1 MTYREFYITKKNG
14 SKRRICAPDKELLA
28 AQRDALPSL
37 ENIFRNKSIVYL
49 SNIHIFHGFLKNHNC
64 VTAAS
69 KHIGFAHTISL
80 DISNCFDS
88 IHLDKITNSQ
98 GNIIAISQGLFCH
111 SDGTLA
117 QGFATSPIL
126 ANIYLIDP
134 VAKIKRFLESMFQQN
149 FALTVYADDI
159 QISVNQTSYQTLNLI
174 TAYVAS
180 IMKTYNLT
188 INPKKTRIHHAKH
201 GNRRILGIQVG
212 DHTIYPN
219 RKLRKKIRA
228 ARHQNNGPSLGGLV
242 TASRL
247 LLPKSLRPT
256 TE

>member
-37 ENIFRNKSIVYL
+37 ENIFRSKSVVYL
-49 SNIHIFHGFLKNHNC
+49 DNTHIFHGFLKNHNC

-69 KHIGFAHTISL
+69 KHIGFAHTVSL

-126 ANIYLIDP
+126 ANIYLIEP
-134 VAKIKRFLESMFQQN
+134 IAKIKRFLESMFQQN

-174 TAYVAS
+174 TAYVTS

-212 DHTIYPN
+212 EHTINPN
-219 RKLRKKIRA
+219 RKLKKKIRA

>member
-28 AQRDALPSL
+28 AQRAALPSL
-37 ENIFRNKSIVYL
+37 EQFFGLKSVTL
-49 SNIHIFHGFLKNHNC
+49 LGSTQVFHGFLKNRNC

-69 KHIGFAHTISL
+69 KHIGYAHTISL

-88 IHLDKITNSQ
+88 IHISSIFPTFQEQEHWLTP
-98 GNIIAISQGLFCH
+98 IATH
-111 SDGTLA
+111 KDGTLA

-126 ANIYLIDP
+126 ANIYLIEP
-134 VAKIKRFLESMFQQN
+134 ISKIKRFLESMFQRN

-174 TAYVAS
+174 TAYVTS
-180 IMKTYNLT
+180 IMKTYDLT

-212 DHTIYPN
+212 EHTISPN
-219 RKLRKKIRA
+219 RKLKKKIRA

-247 LLPKSLRPT
+247 LLPKSLRPVV
-256 TE
+256 E

>member
-28 AQRDALPSL
+28 EQRRLLPSL
-37 ENIFRNKSIVYL
+37 EENFRNRSLNHLGSESIFY
-49 SNIHIFHGFLKNHNC
+49 GFLKNRNC
-64 VTAAS
+64 VTAAN
-69 KHIGFAHTISL
+69 KHIGYAHTISL

-88 IHLDKITNSQ
+88 IHLNQIYDSTIRMYEILK
-98 GNIIAISQGLFCH
+98 AYCVH
-111 SDGTLA
+111 KDGTLA

-126 ANIYLIDP
+126 ANIYLIEP
-134 VAKIKRFLESMFQQN
+134 IAKIKRFLESMFQQN

-174 TAYVAS
+174 TAYVTS
-180 IMKTYNLT
+180 VMKTYNLT

-212 DHTIYPN
+212 EHTIYPN
-219 RKLRKKIRA
+219 RKLKKKIRA